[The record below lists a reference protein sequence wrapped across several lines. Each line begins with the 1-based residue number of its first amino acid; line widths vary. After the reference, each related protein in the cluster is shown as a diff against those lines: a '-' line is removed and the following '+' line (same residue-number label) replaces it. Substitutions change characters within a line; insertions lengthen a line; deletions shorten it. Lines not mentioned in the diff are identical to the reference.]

1 MCLECVLMERILLA
15 DFLLK
20 LKDDQ
25 NEYTGCDEI
34 TEINFI
40 RNFQRYSGF
49 QISCI
54 YQFKVIHF
62 EHSSL
67 PRLIFSILVTLLAK
81 WELFFFPYVSEN
93 DLIFRH

>member
-1 MCLECVLMERILLA
+1 MERILLA
-15 DFLLK
+15 DSLLK
-20 LKDDQ
+20 LKDGQ

-40 RNFQRYSGF
+40 TNFQRYSGF

-54 YQFKVIHF
+54 YRFKVIYF

-67 PRLIFSILVTLLAK
+67 TRLIVFILVTLLAK
-81 WELFFFPYVSEN
+81 WELYFFPYISEN
-93 DLIFRH
+93 YLIFRH